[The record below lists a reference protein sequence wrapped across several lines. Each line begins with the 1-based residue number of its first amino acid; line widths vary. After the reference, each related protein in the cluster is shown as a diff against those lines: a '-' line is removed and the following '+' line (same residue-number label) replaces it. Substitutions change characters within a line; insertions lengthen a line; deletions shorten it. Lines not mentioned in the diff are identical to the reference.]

1 VPYDEYEISLSRE
14 LNVCKN
20 TIQRIQKSLG
30 ILERKHNMTSEAFIK
45 ELRNNT
51 LADHPEYKEDYD
63 AWQSSYES
71 LKRWE
76 ELERKYRD
84 EFQRMKIDNNRPNQ
98 GGQP

>member
-1 VPYDEYEISLSRE
+1 MPYDEYEISLTRE

-30 ILERKHNMTSEAFIK
+30 ILERKHNKTTEAFIR
-45 ELRNNT
+45 ELQNNT
-51 LADHPEYKEDYD
+51 LTGQTEFKEDYD

-76 ELERKYRD
+76 ELERQYEEVFRK
-84 EFQRMKIDNNRPNQ
+84 MKT
-98 GGQP
+98 

>member
-1 VPYDEYEISLSRE
+1 VHYDEYAISLTRE

-30 ILERKHNMTSEAFIK
+30 ILERKHNKTTEVFLQ
-45 ELRNNT
+45 ELRNDK
-51 LADHPEYKEDYD
+51 LQGHPEYKEDYD

-76 ELERKYRD
+76 DLERQYQEAFRK
-84 EFQRMKIDNNRPNQ
+84 MKI
-98 GGQP
+98 